1 MWLSATPIFYK
12 NGQRKVDHDKVLEK
26 YEECTKQILEA
37 KKDYIL
43 KMTKKLTD
51 SNTSSKSY
59 WTILNRLLYN
69 KKLPTIPLPLVNG
82 KMVSDFGKKANIF
95 NNFFASIC
103 TPIDNT
109 SCLPS
114 FSYRTGSRIK
124 SFQVTENDILAIIKS
139 LDPNKAHGCDNI
151 SIKMIKICSQSL
163 ILLLKII
170 FEHSLKKG
178 KFPKIWKKVNIVLV
192 HKKEN
197 KMLVK
202 NYRPISLLPIFG
214 KMFERVIYNSLF
226 NYFQSNRLFT
236 PFQSGFLP
244 GDSCIAQLLSII
256 HEIQTAFD
264 ENPTVDI
271 SGVFLDISKN
281 VVEGELFSLLKNY
294 LENREQRVA
303 LNGQTSEWRKIM
315 SGVPQGSVLG
325 PILFLIYIND
335 LPDGINS
342 LCKIFADDT
351 SLFSKI
357 YYDIHNSANKLNDDL
372 EKISY
377 CTYQWKM
384 KFNPD
389 PNKQAN
395 EVIFSRKTNSNN
407 LPHPPIKFN
416 KIDISECPHQKHLGI
431 VLDSI
436 LNFNAHIDQKSKSAT
451 E

>member
-1 MWLSATPIFYK
+1 
-12 NGQRKVDHDKVLEK
+12 
-26 YEECTKQILEA
+26 
-37 KKDYIL
+37 
-43 KMTKKLTD
+43 
-51 SNTSSKSY
+51 
-59 WTILNRLLYN
+59 
-69 KKLPTIPLPLVNG
+69 
-82 KMVSDFGKKANIF
+82 MVSDFCKKANIF

-163 ILLLKII
+163 ILPLKII

-178 KFPKIWKKVNIVLV
+178 KFLEKLKKANVVPV
-192 HKKEN
+192 HKKED

-236 PFQSGFLP
+236 PSQSGFLP

-264 ENPTVDI
+264 ENPTVDVR
-271 SGVFLDISKN
+271 GVFLDISKAFDK
-281 VVEGELFSLLKNY
+281 VWHDGIIFKLKAYGVEGELLSLLKNY
-294 LENREQRVA
+294 LENREQRVV

-325 PILFLIYIND
+325 PLLFLIYIND

-351 SLFSKI
+351 SLFSKV
-357 YYDIHNSANKLNDDL
+357 YDIHNSASKLNDDL

-377 CTYQWKM
+377 WAYQWKM
-384 KFNPD
+384 QFNRD

-395 EVIFSRKTNSNN
+395 EVIFSRKVSSNN
-407 LPHPPIKFN
+407 LSHPHIKSN
-416 KIDISECPHQKHLGI
+416 NSDISEYPHQKHIGI
-431 VLDSI
+431 VLDSK
-436 LNFNAHIDQKSKSAT
+436 LNFNAHVDQKIKKCNKIIGFIRRLSITLA
-451 E
+451 